1 MGINKDKN
9 IPLLMLLI
17 FFISFQS
24 WAQNRSPAVEE
35 FIGIDYVESHKDEL
49 KKTPLF
55 NLERDISLIH
65 KETTGTR
72 GQMSSTINSHHSAHT
87 ENFFERNISIVAT
100 FFLSLPI
107 LVWLTFIMKLKLRSR
122 LEKNEQ
128 LTVLNEY
135 RNQKENRENSK
146 DHFDQA
152 S

>member
-1 MGINKDKN
+1 MVINEDKN
-9 IPLLMLLI
+9 HTLIILLLFL
-17 FFISFQS
+17 ISFQS

-55 NLERDISLIH
+55 NLERDISLIN
-65 KETTGTR
+65 KETTGTLS
-72 GQMSSTINSHHSAHT
+72 QMPLQGRSHHSENT

-107 LVWLTFIMKLKLRSR
+107 LMWLTFIMKLKLRSR
-122 LEKNEQ
+122 LEKDEQ

-135 RNQKENRENSK
+135 RKKKDDREKSK
-146 DHFDQA
+146 DHFDKA